1 MAFTYATLA
10 VFALLAVFVPISM
23 LLLSKTLGPR
33 TKQNPIKL
41 ETYESA
47 EFPIGTHKDVTND
60 YLHYFPLYLG
70 FEIVVVILFA
80 WIIVSGDVGK
90 GIGLALIGVS
100 FGAFILSSIG
110 IIIAKTQDK
119 VDLYGGKAVY

>member
-10 VFALLAVFVPISM
+10 VFAFLAAFVPISM
-23 LLLSKTLGPR
+23 LLLAKTLGPR

-80 WIIVSGDVGK
+80 WIIVSGKVGREI
-90 GIGLALIGVS
+90 GIALIGVS
-100 FGAFILSSIG
+100 FGAFVLASIG
-110 IIIAKTQDK
+110 IIIASTKER